1 MGLIKVDLL
10 GLGMMAVL
18 KECVELIPRYYGKQ
32 IDIAQIPHDDS
43 KVYDSLRKAD
53 TIGLFQVES
62 RAQRRRSLATI
73 RTSSTIWSSR
83 SRSSGQ
89 GRSSGR

>member
-18 KECVELIPRYYGKQ
+18 KECVELIPRYYGKK

-53 TIGLFQVES
+53 TVGSFRS
-62 RAQRRRSLATI
+62 NRGRRWRRSLATI